1 MDNSSPVSWSCQRS
15 RQSLEICEG
24 HAIADRAVLISGVCL
39 DRSILGVHNFQ
50 NRRFAT
56 RVTKHGEPQAIFR
69 KFGGTIEVG
78 KFVQRRVRFGI
89 QRSNLGK
96 KFALRQRKLPLG
108 LAQRKLL
115 AEIRS
120 LYAEADTALRG
131 INAIPI

>member
-1 MDNSSPVSWSCQRS
+1 MDNSSPVSWSCQSS

-89 QRSNLGK
+89 QRSKDRKSTRLNSSHSQISYAVFCLK
-96 KFALRQRKLPLG
+96 KKKTP
-108 LAQRKLL
+108 
-115 AEIRS
+115 
-120 LYAEADTALRG
+120 
-131 INAIPI
+131 